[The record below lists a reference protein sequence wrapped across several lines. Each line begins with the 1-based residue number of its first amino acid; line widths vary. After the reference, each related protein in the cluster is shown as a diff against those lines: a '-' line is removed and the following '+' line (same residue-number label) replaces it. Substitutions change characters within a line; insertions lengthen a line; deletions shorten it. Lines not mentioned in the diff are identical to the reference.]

1 MKMVSA
7 YYFIIIGIISSFQ
20 VFTYGEIVQL
30 SGNGPVV
37 LGGSITFRADIYN
50 KDGSKPH
57 SKYRYQWSDNALY
70 NRHQYTTEPT
80 KNTTIYYTVSYPESE
95 GYVIGI
101 YEMEV
106 LVSKEIIPYVW
117 YQPITSRRIE
127 FEVSQ
132 LLNGNLSIVQ
142 SNKTTEGIYVSSEAE
157 ANVKI
162 DIRDGD
168 LEFLKKKATSISTF
182 WFVDCKYFGQT
193 VDFSFKTN
201 FTKVN
206 TTHNIEALI
215 VASFEPPTT
224 PAPITTTST
233 TTVPTPSNTTV
244 PSNSTKPISDLTT
257 PKPVTTTT
265 MMTTTTIS
273 PNTSTIAPNA
283 TQYQFAN
290 ISFPFVCLNS
300 SIIPPDPKKT
310 YGYFNK
316 EITVKAPINKIVVEG
331 TNWIQPWEMLSLN
344 VSCTGSGPFYK
355 CLAFHRGKYN
365 ITGNETCYQT
375 DILPSCNFSIIH
387 YFLEPSVSTI
397 VMIIKNDVSTQ
408 IYPLTINIYSAT
420 VQPQLSVIVVPVAC
434 SLVAI
439 VSIIFGI
446 AYYIQNRARF
456 TVEVADFDFGKSN
469 PDMEYKT
476 FRERLRDSFNNAGY
490 KPLHDSQILQ

>member
-1 MKMVSA
+1 MKMVSV
-7 YYFIIIGIISSFQ
+7 YYFSIIAIFGSFQ
-20 VFTYGEIVQL
+20 VFAYGEIVKL

-37 LGGSITFRADIYN
+37 LGGSITFKADLYN
-50 KDGSKPH
+50 KDGSRPH
-57 SKYRYQWSDNALY
+57 STYRYQWSDNGLF
-70 NRHQYTTEPT
+70 NKHQFLTEPT
-80 KNTTIYYTVSYPESE
+80 KNTTAYYTVSYPQSE

-106 LVSKEIIPYVW
+106 QVSKEIIPYVW

-132 LLNGNLSIVQ
+132 LLNGNMTIVQ
-142 SNKTTEGIYVSSEAE
+142 SNKTLEDIYVSSETE

-162 DIRDGD
+162 DVRDGD

-182 WFVDCKYFGQT
+182 WFVDCKYYGQT
-193 VDFSFKTN
+193 DDFNFKTN

-206 TTHNIEALI
+206 TTHNIEVLI

-224 PAPITTTST
+224 PVPPTTTMIPTPSHTTVPNNSTTPASNSSTTTPRPTST
-233 TTVPTPSNTTV
+233 TTIA
-244 PSNSTKPISDLTT
+244 TKA
-257 PKPVTTTT
+257 
-265 MMTTTTIS
+265 TTIS

-283 TQYQFAN
+283 TQYPFAN

-316 EITVKAPINKIVVEG
+316 EVTVKAPINKILVEG

-365 ITGNETCYQT
+365 ITGNETCYET
-375 DILPSCNFSIIH
+375 EMLPSCNFSIIH